1 MEFWRECFLS
11 MLVDSTDADPADM
24 GTTVLD
30 FRAQTF
36 RGCGHFT
43 ALGRG
48 DELPRVPEA
57 W

>member
-1 MEFWRECFLS
+1 

-24 GTTVLD
+24 GTTVPD

-36 RGCGHFT
+36 RGCGHCT

-48 DELPRVPEA
+48 DELPRVPET